1 MKIINILYFSLPFLI
16 SFMITLFTF
25 ANVYLI
31 WFTYFLWLSIFVGFF
46 NFLTFFIMFLR
57 ARRYETSLVGKY
69 QNLRVAAF
77 VTSYNEDPEIVK
89 GTLRSVK
96 VALRG
101 RGGVFLLDDSTDEKI
116 VKELSEFCKN
126 NGIYYFHRSTRRGF
140 KAGAINDALKQID
153 DKYDLVAIFDADQ
166 RPNED
171 FFDEVIP
178 YFNDEKIAF
187 VQVPQKYTELRTKVA
202 EGSRY
207 QQNPFLYLIMQGR
220 DYVSAFSLGSGTVY
234 RISALKEAGYID
246 ESSITEDVSTS
257 ISIHELGYKSRY
269 VNKPLIWYGEP
280 PTDINAY
287 FIQQSRW
294 SFGSFQVIKKILKS
308 NLSFSAFV
316 DYLSGWFY
324 WLEAGPLTLFQL
336 LAPPIFILLDIPIV
350 RINPALYALIYL
362 PFVVFSFSFYGL
374 VMRGKEYGLK
384 GFLYHQ
390 FLEYMVFFPVTLS
403 FLAWLFRKKVPF
415 RVTPKGKTV
424 KYSRQLI
431 AHIFFLIL
439 LYLTLIKG
447 IIATYFT
454 GNILLK
460 DALIINVAWA
470 TFHAAFLT
478 GGFYF
483 ALKSNASK
491 AMPRSFLTAAT

>member
-1 MKIINILYFSLPFLI
+1 MKLINILYFLLPFLI
-16 SFMITLFTF
+16 SFIVTYFTF

-46 NFLTFFIMFLR
+46 NFITFFILYLR
-57 ARRYETSLVGKY
+57 SRRYKTRVIGKD

-96 VALRG
+96 VALRN
-101 RGGVFLLDDSTDEKI
+101 RGDVFLLDDSTDEKI
-116 VKELSEFCKN
+116 AKELSDFCKN

-166 RPNED
+166 RPTED
-171 FFDEVIP
+171 FFDEVLP
-178 YFNDEKIAF
+178 YFKDETIAF

-220 DYVSAFSLGSGTVY
+220 DYTSAFSLGSGTVY
-234 RISALKEAGYID
+234 RISVLKQVGYLD
-246 ESSITEDVSTS
+246 ESSITEDVATS
-257 ISIHELGYKSRY
+257 IKIHELGYQSKY

-294 SFGSFQVIKKILKS
+294 SFGSFQIIKKILKS
-308 NLSFSAFV
+308 DLSFSAFI

-324 WLEAGPLTLFQL
+324 WVEAGPLTLFQL
-336 LAPPIFILLDIPIV
+336 LAPPIFILFYIPIV

-374 VMRGKEYGLK
+374 VMKEKEYGLK

-403 FLAWLFRKKVPF
+403 FLAWLFRRRVPF

-431 AHIFFLIL
+431 AHILFLIL
-439 LYLTLIKG
+439 LYLTLAKG
-447 IIATYFT
+447 IIMTYLT
-454 GNILLK
+454 GNMLLK
-460 DALIINVAWA
+460 EALIINLAWA
-470 TFHAAFLT
+470 AFHASFLT

-483 ALKSNASK
+483 ALKSSNFSDQHK
-491 AMPRSFLTAAT
+491 QFLIKVT